1 MINDT
6 LGAISTAHLIHA
18 NSEPLNARSPKC
30 LQLAALHSMAVDFA
44 KTGAPAEMP
53 RVLTPK
59 VYPDFLE
66 REDRPMFTSPGI
78 IGKLYRA
85 AVGYPTATQNDEYM
99 WSEESYDSDL
109 QVDGFEEFLV
119 LAKSYKAEY
128 TERLSSLMIYY
139 DADTEDE
146 ILTGNL
152 RRKANY
158 LNKDRKLFGEVKDRM
173 LNAVKNLRKE
183 VKEWVTKEVSES
195 VQLQKMASACYHVT
209 YHPSFHQKTDFLSF
223 PWILSDVLF
232 KIKELK
238 KGNFPPDQDERSHIL
253 VKVEWG

>member
-6 LGAISTAHLIHA
+6 LGAISTAHLIYA
-18 NSEPLNARSPKC
+18 DSEPLKARSPKC

-53 RVLTPK
+53 RVLAAK

-66 REDRPMFTSPGI
+66 REDRPMFPSPGI
-78 IGKLYRA
+78 VGKLYRT

-109 QVDGFEEFLV
+109 QVDGFGEFLV
-119 LAKSYKAEY
+119 LAKSYKEEY
-128 TERLSSLMIYY
+128 TERLASLMTYY

-158 LNKDRKLFGEVKDRM
+158 LNKDKKLFGEVKDRM

-183 VKEWVTKEVSES
+183 VKEWVAKEVSES
-195 VQLQKMASACYHVT
+195 GQLQKIASACYHVT
-209 YHPSFHQKTDFLSF
+209 YHPSFRQKTDFLSF
-223 PWILSDVLF
+223 PWIFSDVLF

-238 KGNFPPDQDERSHIL
+238 KGNFPSAQDERSHIV
-253 VKVEWG
+253 VKEELG